1 MTGDVCLIRYHPNIT
16 PTRFDVIFM
25 TAHIYL
31 SFLRKAIFSW

>member
-25 TAHIYL
+25 TAHTDAG
-31 SFLRKAIFSW
+31 FL